1 MTPKLLR
8 IPTKFQSVEDVCG
21 AASRMNLPN
30 ALMISELEDGT
41 ITFLSTDMNLAQV
54 NWLLDRLKTIIL
66 IPESF
71 NRVN

>member
-21 AASRMNLPN
+21 AASRMGLPN
-30 ALMISELEDGT
+30 VLMISELEDGS

-54 NWLLDRLKTIIL
+54 NWLLDRLKTILL

-71 NRVN
+71 NRVD

>member
-21 AASRMNLPN
+21 AASRMDLPN
-30 ALMISELEDGT
+30 ALLISELEDGS

-54 NWLLDRLKTIIL
+54 NWLLDRLKTILL

-71 NRVN
+71 NRVS